1 MVDTQGTRCVAMAEG
16 LMTVEGLPEPFVQG
30 IKRPLRLVATGLR
43 PVGGFS
49 LRDGQMADSARI
61 EGGAALLGGRLMRAG
76 FPGEAGTLALTIRPL
91 AAAAEPRALLILR
104 FEESED
110 EPEGAYLAEIY
121 APPVMFEGLA
131 SAIGSGQAQ
140 TLSITAATSLWVRE
154 SEREATPGLPVAWH
168 LGLDDEGR
176 GSLPARGLVETL
188 EWHPSDTRE
197 AEPAVSLT
205 PEGNSEDQID
215 ATADLLARINWSLK
229 QIALVLMF
237 LLIVVALK

>member
-1 MVDTQGTRCVAMAEG
+1 MVDTQGTRRVAMAEG
-16 LMTVEGLPEPFVQG
+16 LMTVDGSPEPFVQG

-49 LRDGQMADSARI
+49 LHDGQMADSSRI
-61 EGGAALLGGRLMRAG
+61 EGRAALLGARLMRAG
-76 FPGEAGTLALTIRPL
+76 FPGEAGALALTIRPL
-91 AAAAEPRALLILR
+91 AAAAEPKALLILR
-104 FEESED
+104 FEESQD

-131 SAIGSGQAQ
+131 GAIASGQAQ
-140 TLSITAATSLWVRE
+140 RLSITAATSLWVRQ
-154 SEREATPGLPVAWH
+154 SEREAAPGLPVAWH

-188 EWHPSDTRE
+188 EWHPSDLPEADPAPAQTRGE
-197 AEPAVSLT
+197 A
-205 PEGNSEDQID
+205 SEDQAD

>member
-1 MVDTQGTRCVAMAEG
+1 MVDTQGTRRVAMAEG
-16 LMTVEGLPEPFVQG
+16 LMTVDGSPEPFVQG

-49 LRDGQMADSARI
+49 LHDGQMADSARI
-61 EGGAALLGGRLMRAG
+61 EGRAALLGGRLMRAG
-76 FPGEAGTLALTIRPL
+76 FPGEAGALALTIRPL
-91 AAAAEPRALLILR
+91 AAAAEPKALLILR
-104 FEESED
+104 FEESQD

-131 SAIGSGQAQ
+131 GAIASGQAQ
-140 TLSITAATSLWVRE
+140 TLSITAATSLWVRQ
-154 SEREATPGLPVAWH
+154 SEREAAPGLPVAWH

-188 EWHPSDTRE
+188 EWHPSDPRE
-197 AEPAVSLT
+197 ADPAPART
-205 PEGNSEDQID
+205 RDQDSEDHAD